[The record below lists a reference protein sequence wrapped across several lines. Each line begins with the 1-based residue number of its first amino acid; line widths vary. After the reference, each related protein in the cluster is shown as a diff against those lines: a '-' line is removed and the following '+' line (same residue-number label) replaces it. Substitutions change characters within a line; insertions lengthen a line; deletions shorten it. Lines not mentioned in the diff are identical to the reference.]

1 MQVGGGGSLRSEIN
15 VTPLVDVVLVLLII
29 FMVITPVVQMGYLV
43 RVPPKAPANLPPS
56 AVQDQIILRLM
67 PNNVIFIN
75 KEEVPEANFP
85 GRIRDILHGNTHKS
99 FPGPQKALIVFNDE
113 EAGFH
118 GSIVNGNLW
127 LVEGCRLPGMGWTRI
142 SSDCNNCGRGFTT
155 KHTKVHEN
163 LYFWRRRSGSGR
175 GRGGRLCPAG

>member
-1 MQVGGGGSLRSEIN
+1 MQVGGGGSLRSDIN

-67 PNNVIFIN
+67 PDNHIFIN

-85 GRIRDILHGNTHKS
+85 SRVREILHGNTSKMVFFS
-99 FPGPQKALIVFNDE
+99 GSRDVDYEATMKFLDMARESGCKNIGIIVE
-113 EAGFH
+113 EAQ
-118 GSIVNGNLW
+118 
-127 LVEGCRLPGMGWTRI
+127 
-142 SSDCNNCGRGFTT
+142 
-155 KHTKVHEN
+155 
-163 LYFWRRRSGSGR
+163 
-175 GRGGRLCPAG
+175 

>member
-1 MQVGGGGSLRSEIN
+1 MQVGGGGSLRSDIN

-85 GRIRDILHGNTHKS
+85 SRVRDILHGNTSKMVFFS
-99 FPGPQKALIVFNDE
+99 GSRDVDYESTMKFLDMAREAGCKNIGIIVE
-113 EAGFH
+113 EAQ
-118 GSIVNGNLW
+118 
-127 LVEGCRLPGMGWTRI
+127 
-142 SSDCNNCGRGFTT
+142 
-155 KHTKVHEN
+155 
-163 LYFWRRRSGSGR
+163 
-175 GRGGRLCPAG
+175 